1 MNNITDLLRK
11 WLDSQSIGPSPL
23 YIVGGTV
30 RDLLLNNFPKDI
42 DLVCKNAKKLASD
55 IAGQKNAAL
64 VPMEKKPDEP
74 CYRIVNRQTP
84 DNFLDIAEMRGET
97 IYEDLKHRDF
107 TINAVAVK
115 INQDC
120 SLGEII
126 DPLNG
131 AGDVT
136 KKLIRIINDKSIV
149 SDPLRILRAIRFSA
163 MPNFSIEHTSLE
175 EIGRSAHLLTDVSSE
190 RIMGELCLILKS
202 PGSSRF
208 FRQMDDLGIL
218 DIIFPEIGP
227 MKGCPQNGFH
237 HKDVWEHSLL
247 VMESCEEIINN
258 SSKYFKYAN
267 AGVAENLAGNDRL
280 PLLKLAALLHDTG
293 KPATMGSNPDTGRT
307 TFYGH
312 DEEGAK
318 LISQIAERLK
328 MSSRSRDFMVLM
340 AAEHLHILHLASK
353 AVKSSTKMKW
363 FRRMGDD
370 SVPAIILSMADVMGI
385 LGPDS
390 TEEYRE
396 RHIRWSVESI
406 GDYYKEIKVKI
417 ERPDLITGHDLIALG
432 MKPGPEI
439 GRILAQIRTARD
451 AGEIANREAAIE
463 MAKTLIG

>member
-1 MNNITDLLRK
+1 MSNITDLLRK
-11 WLDSQSIGPSPL
+11 WLDSQSIGSSPL
-23 YIVGGTV
+23 YLVGGTV

-74 CYRIVNRQTP
+74 CYRVVNRQTP
-84 DNFLDIAEMRGET
+84 DNFLDIAEMRGGT
-97 IYEDLKHRDF
+97 IYEDLDHRDF

-115 INQDC
+115 VNQDC

-131 AGDVT
+131 AGDIT
-136 KKLIRIINDKSIV
+136 KKIIRIINDKSIV
-149 SDPLRILRAIRFSA
+149 SDPLRILRAIRFSETL
-163 MPNFSIEHTSLE
+163 NFSIEHMTLK
-175 EIGRSAHLLTDVSSE
+175 EIRRSAHLLKDVSSE
-190 RIMGELCLILKS
+190 RIMAEIRLILKS
-202 PGSSRF
+202 PGSFRF

-218 DIIFPEIGP
+218 DIIFPKIGP
-227 MKGCPQNGFH
+227 MKGCPRNGFH

-258 SSKYFKYAN
+258 FSKYFKDAS

-280 PLLKLAALLHDTG
+280 PLLKLVALLHDTG
-293 KPATMGSNPDTGRT
+293 KPSTRGLNPDTGRI
-307 TFYGH
+307 TFYGY

-318 LISQIAERLK
+318 LISLIAEKLK
-328 MSSRSRDFMVLM
+328 MSSRSRDFLVLM
-340 AAEHLHILHLASK
+340 AAEHLHILHLASR
-353 AVKSSTKMKW
+353 AVKSATKMKW

-385 LGPDS
+385 LGPDA

-396 RHIRWSVESI
+396 RHIRWSVESVI
-406 GDYYKEIKVKI
+406 DYYKEIKAKI
-417 ERPDLITGHDLIALG
+417 ESPDLITGHDLIALG

-439 GRILAQIRTARD
+439 GRILAQVRDARD
-451 AGEIANREAAIE
+451 SGEVANREDAIE
-463 MAKTLIG
+463 MAKTLIV